1 MSGLH
6 SHNHHH
12 GNKNI
17 LVAFFLNAGFAVI
30 ELIGGYLTNSVAV
43 YSDALH
49 DFGDSLALLFSY
61 FAEKLSHKDADKKF
75 TFGYRRF
82 SILSALINGVI
93 LLLGSIFVIYE
104 ASQRIMAPEKVSP
117 EGMLGLAILGIAVNS
132 FAAYRLSKD
141 DGMNTKMV
149 MFHLL
154 EDLLGWIAVLFVSL
168 VLLFKPW
175 FVLDSIL
182 SILISLV
189 ILKGVYKNLMK
200 VGLIFLQ
207 KFPDELEFEQ
217 LKKEIIEF
225 DLVNDIHAVKGWSID
240 DTTYYLRFHVLV
252 PEETKIG
259 TVDSLKVKI
268 KEILKKYN
276 VAYSTIEFESVNG
289 CDDIQNM
296 GKI

>member
-1 MSGLH
+1 MGHNH
-6 SHNHHH
+6 SHHHH
-12 GNKNI
+12 GSKNI
-17 LVAFFLNAGFAVI
+17 IVAFFLTAGFAVI
-30 ELIGGYLTNSVAV
+30 ELIGGYLTNSVAI

-93 LLLGSIFVIYE
+93 LLVGSIFVIYE
-104 ASQRIMAPEKVSP
+104 ASQRIMAPEEVSP
-117 EGMLGLAILGIAVNS
+117 EGMLGLAILGILVNS

-154 EDLLGWIAVLFVSL
+154 EDLLGWVAVLIVSI
-168 VLLFKPW
+168 VLLLKPW
-175 FVLDSIL
+175 YVLDSIL

-189 ILKGVYKNLMK
+189 ILRGVYKNLMK

-217 LKKEIIEF
+217 LKKEVIELE
-225 DLVNDIHAVKGWSID
+225 LVNDIHAVKGWSID

-252 PEETKIG
+252 PEETKIW

-276 VAYSTIEFESVNG
+276 VTYSTIEFESVNG

-296 GKI
+296 DKI

>member
-1 MSGLH
+1 MRHEH
-6 SHNHHH
+6 SHSPK
-12 GNKNI
+12 GSKNI
-17 LVAFFLNAGFAVI
+17 LAAFYLNATFSI
-30 ELIGGYLTNSVAV
+30 LELIGGYLTNSVAI

-82 SILSALINGVI
+82 SILSALINGMI

-104 ASQRIMAPEKVSP
+104 ASQRIMSPEKVSP

-132 FAAYRLSKD
+132 FAAFRLSKD

-154 EDLLGWIAVLFVSL
+154 EDLLGWVAVLIVS
-168 VLLFKPW
+168 VILLFKPW
-175 FVLDSIL
+175 YILDSIL

-189 ILKGVYKNLMK
+189 ILRGVYKNLIK

-217 LKKEIIEF
+217 LKKEIMDL
-225 DLVNDIHAVKGWSID
+225 DLVYDIHAVKGWSID
-240 DTTYYLRFHVLV
+240 DSTYYLRFHVLV
-252 PEETKIG
+252 PEDTKIG
-259 TVDSLKVKI
+259 TVDSLKIKV
-268 KEILKKYN
+268 KEILKTYN
-276 VAYSTIEFESVNG
+276 VTYSTIEFEAKCERNE
-289 CDDIQNM
+289 
-296 GKI
+296 

>member
-1 MSGLH
+1 MGHNH
-6 SHNHHH
+6 SHHHQ

-30 ELIGGYLTNSVAV
+30 ELIGGYLTNSVAI

-61 FAEKLSHKDADKKF
+61 FAEKLSHKDADDNF

-104 ASQRIMAPEKVSP
+104 ASQRIMSPEKVSP
-117 EGMLGLAILGIAVNS
+117 EGMLGLAILGILVNS

-141 DGMNTKMV
+141 DSMNTKMV

-154 EDLLGWIAVLFVSL
+154 EDLLGWVAVLVVSI

-175 FVLDSIL
+175 YVLDSIL
-182 SILISLV
+182 SILIALV
-189 ILKGVYKNLMK
+189 ILRGVYKNLIK

-217 LKKEIIEF
+217 LKNEVMEL

-252 PEETKIG
+252 PEETNIG
-259 TVDSLKVKI
+259 VVDSLKVRI

-289 CDDIQNM
+289 CDDTYSM
-296 GKI
+296 EKI

>member
-1 MSGLH
+1 MSGT
-6 SHNHHH
+6 HNNSHHH
-12 GNKNI
+12 GSKNI

-30 ELIGGYLTNSVAV
+30 ELIGGYLTNSVAI

-82 SILSALINGVI
+82 SILSALINGMI

-104 ASQRIMAPEKVSP
+104 ASQRIMSPEKVSP

-132 FAAYRLSKD
+132 FAAFRLSKD

-154 EDLLGWIAVLFVSL
+154 EDLLGWVAVLIVS
-168 VLLFKPW
+168 VILLFKPW
-175 FVLDSIL
+175 YILDSIL

-189 ILKGVYKNLMK
+189 ILRGVYKNLIK

-217 LKKEIIEF
+217 LKKEIMDF
-225 DLVNDIHAVKGWSID
+225 DLVYDIHAVKGWSID
-240 DTTYYLRFHVLV
+240 DSTYYLRFHVLV

-259 TVDSLKVKI
+259 TVDSLKIKV
-268 KEILKKYN
+268 KEILKTYN
-276 VAYSTIEFESVNG
+276 VTYSTIEFEAKCEKNE
-289 CDDIQNM
+289 
-296 GKI
+296 

>member
-1 MSGLH
+1 MSGTHNH
-6 SHNHHH
+6 SHHH
-12 GNKNI
+12 GSKNI

-30 ELIGGYLTNSVAV
+30 ELIGGYLTNSVAI

-82 SILSALINGVI
+82 SILSALINGMI

-104 ASQRIMAPEKVSP
+104 ASQRIMSPEKVSP

-132 FAAYRLSKD
+132 FAAFRLSKD

-154 EDLLGWIAVLFVSL
+154 EDLLGWVAVLIVS
-168 VLLFKPW
+168 VILLFKPW
-175 FVLDSIL
+175 YILDSIL

-189 ILKGVYKNLMK
+189 ILRGVYKNLIK

-217 LKKEIIEF
+217 LKKEIMDF
-225 DLVNDIHAVKGWSID
+225 DLVYDIHAVKGWSID
-240 DTTYYLRFHVLV
+240 DSTYYLRFHVLV

-259 TVDSLKVKI
+259 TVDSLKIKV
-268 KEILKKYN
+268 KEILKTYN
-276 VAYSTIEFESVNG
+276 VTYSTIEFEAKCERNE
-289 CDDIQNM
+289 
-296 GKI
+296 

>member
-1 MSGLH
+1 MGHNH
-6 SHNHHH
+6 SHHHH

-30 ELIGGYLTNSVAV
+30 ELIGGYLTNSVAI

-104 ASQRIMAPEKVSP
+104 ASQRIMSPEKVSP
-117 EGMLGLAILGIAVNS
+117 EGMLGLAILGILVNS

-154 EDLLGWIAVLFVSL
+154 EDLLGWVAVLLVSI

-175 FVLDSIL
+175 YVLDSIL
-182 SILISLV
+182 SILIALV
-189 ILKGVYKNLMK
+189 ILRGVYKSLIK

-217 LKKEIIEF
+217 LKNEVMELE
-225 DLVNDIHAVKGWSID
+225 LVNDIHAVKGWSID

-252 PEETKIG
+252 PEETRIG
-259 TVDSLKVKI
+259 TVDSLKVRI

-276 VAYSTIEFESVNG
+276 VTYSTIEFESVNG
-289 CDDIQNM
+289 CDDIHSM
-296 GKI
+296 EKK

>member
-1 MSGLH
+1 MGHNH
-6 SHNHHH
+6 SHHHH
-12 GNKNI
+12 GSKNI

-30 ELIGGYLTNSVAV
+30 ELIGGYLTNSVAI

-61 FAEKLSHKDADKKF
+61 FAEKLSHKDADMKF

-104 ASQRIMAPEKVSP
+104 ASQRIMSPEKVSP
-117 EGMLGLAILGIAVNS
+117 EGMLGLAILGILVNS

-154 EDLLGWIAVLFVSL
+154 EDLLGWVAVLLVSII
-168 VLLFKPW
+168 LLFKPW
-175 FVLDSIL
+175 YVLDSIL
-182 SILISLV
+182 SILIALV
-189 ILKGVYKNLMK
+189 ILRGVYKNLIK

-217 LKKEIIEF
+217 LKNEVMELE
-225 DLVNDIHAVKGWSID
+225 LVNDIHAVKGWSID

-252 PEETKIG
+252 PEETRIG
-259 TVDSLKVKI
+259 TVDSLKVRI

-276 VAYSTIEFESVNG
+276 VTYSTIEFESVNG
-289 CDDIQNM
+289 CDDIHSM
-296 GKI
+296 EKK

>member
-1 MSGLH
+1 MGH
-6 SHNHHH
+6 NKSHQHH
-12 GNKNI
+12 GNRNI

-30 ELIGGYLTNSVAV
+30 ELIGGYLTNSVAI

-61 FAEKLSHKDADKKF
+61 FAEKLSHKDADKNF

-104 ASQRIMAPEKVSP
+104 ASQRILSPEKVSP
-117 EGMLGLAILGIAVNS
+117 EGMLGLAVLGILVNS
-132 FAAYRLSKD
+132 FAAYKLSKD

-149 MFHLL
+149 MYHLL
-154 EDLLGWIAVLFVSL
+154 EDLLGWVAVLVVSI

-175 FVLDSIL
+175 YVLDSIL
-182 SILISLV
+182 SILIALV
-189 ILKGVYKNLMK
+189 ILRGVYKNLIK

-217 LKKEIIEF
+217 LKNEVLNL
-225 DLVNDIHAVKGWSID
+225 DLVSDIHAVKGWSID
-240 DTTYYLRFHVLV
+240 DTTFYLRFHVLV
-252 PEETKIG
+252 PEDTKIS
-259 TVDSLKVKI
+259 TVDSLKTKI
-268 KEILKKYN
+268 KKILKSYN
-276 VAYSTIEFESVNG
+276 VTYSTIEFESVYG
-289 CDDIQNM
+289 CDDKHKM
-296 GKI
+296 DDR